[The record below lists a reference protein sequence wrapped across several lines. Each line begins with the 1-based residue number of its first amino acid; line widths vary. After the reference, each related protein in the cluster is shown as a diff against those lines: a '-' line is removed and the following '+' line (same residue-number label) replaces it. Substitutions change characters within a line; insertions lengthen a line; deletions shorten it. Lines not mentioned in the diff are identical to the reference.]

1 MTINDLIEQGISLDG
16 KIEVK
21 YIDTKGDLSTV
32 SDGDRFDIP
41 TEVMEEEIKFMY
53 GENDKLVIEVSGEV
67 E

>member
-16 KIEVK
+16 KLVVK
-21 YIDTKGDLSTV
+21 YIDTKGDLSIV

-41 TEVMEEEIKFMY
+41 YETMEEEIKFMY
-53 GENDKLVIEVSGEV
+53 GENDKLVIEVSKE

>member
-21 YIDTKGDLSTV
+21 YIDTKGDLSIV

>member
-41 TEVMEEEIKFMY
+41 T
-53 GENDKLVIEVSGEV
+53 
-67 E
+67 